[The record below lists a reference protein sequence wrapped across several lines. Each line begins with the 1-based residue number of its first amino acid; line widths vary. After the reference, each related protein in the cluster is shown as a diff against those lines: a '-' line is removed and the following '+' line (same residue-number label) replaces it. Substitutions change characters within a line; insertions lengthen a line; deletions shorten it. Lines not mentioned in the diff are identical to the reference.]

1 MDVQLRLTCESAEP
15 APPADSG
22 SASAPRRLS
31 LEAILEG
38 RREVIIRH
46 RGEDYRLR
54 LTSNDKLL
62 LTK

>member
-1 MDVQLRLTCESAEP
+1 MSLQLRLTCDSDGEAARPAE
-15 APPADSG
+15 AG
-22 SASAPRRLS
+22 PRRLT
-31 LEAILEG
+31 LEAILGG
-38 RREVIIRH
+38 RREVIIQH

>member
-1 MDVQLRLTCESAEP
+1 MSLQLRLTRDSQGKTKEP
-15 APPADSG
+15 AGEAG
-22 SASAPRRLS
+22 GPRRLP
-31 LEAILEG
+31 LEAILGG

-46 RGEDYRLR
+46 RGADYRLR

>member
-1 MDVQLRLTCESAEP
+1 MSVQLRLTRGKSAD
-15 APPADSG
+15 AAGAAADA
-22 SASAPRRLS
+22 ASPRRLS
-31 LEAILEG
+31 LETLLAG
-38 RREVIIRH
+38 RREVIIQH

>member
-1 MDVQLRLTCESAEP
+1 MSLQLRITRDSDGAAPAE
-15 APPADSG
+15 AG
-22 SASAPRRLS
+22 PRRLS
-31 LEAILEG
+31 LDTILGG
-38 RREVIIRH
+38 RREVIIQH

>member
-1 MDVQLRLTCESAEP
+1 MAVQLRLSR
-15 APPADSG
+15 DSG
-22 SASAPRRLS
+22 EPHPAAAPSGGSPRRLA
-31 LEAILEG
+31 LEAILDG
-38 RREVIIRH
+38 RREVIIHH

>member
-1 MDVQLRLTCESAEP
+1 MQLRLTRDNASP
-15 APPADSG
+15 APAPS
-22 SASAPRRLS
+22 SPRRLP
-31 LEAILEG
+31 LEALLAG
-38 RREVIIRH
+38 AREVIIQH

>member
-1 MDVQLRLTCESAEP
+1 MSLQLRITR
-15 APPADSG
+15 DSDG
-22 SASAPRRLS
+22 DGPDTGPRRLS

-38 RREVIIRH
+38 RREVIIQH

>member
-1 MDVQLRLTCESAEP
+1 MSLQLRITR
-15 APPADSG
+15 APDGEVPEAG
-22 SASAPRRLS
+22 PRRLP
-31 LEAILEG
+31 LETILGG
-38 RREVIIRH
+38 RREVIIQH

>member
-1 MDVQLRLTCESAEP
+1 MRITR
-15 APPADSG
+15 G
-22 SASAPRRLS
+22 SDGDGPETGPRRLS
-31 LEAILEG
+31 LEAILGG
-38 RREVIIRH
+38 RREVIIQH